1 MTAPVVSIIT
11 RTRDRPLLLQR
22 AAASVLGQVNAPTWE
37 WIIVNDAGDPAP
49 VDALRQ
55 DIREKHGPEKAP
67 QVIHLERSKG
77 MEHAS
82 NSGLKAAKG
91 PFITIHDDDDS
102 WHPTFLNRMHGWL
115 SPPKHAAYAGVVC
128 QSVRVVEERKE
139 NTIEQLDEH
148 LFNPELTSLTFWDVL
163 KENRFPPISF
173 CFRSR
178 ILEEVGMF
186 NEALPV
192 LGDWE
197 FNLRVLARRPLAVI
211 PEPLAYYHHRQE
223 ADDSHYANSISA
235 EKTHRQTER
244 LLRQQWGRHNP
255 FGLPVDVVA
264 HAAQVT
270 AHIHQ
275 IDTGLTRIQARLNA
289 FPVPPEAQY

>member
-1 MTAPVVSIIT
+1 MTAPMVSIIT

-49 VDALRQ
+49 VEALRQ
-55 DIREKHGPEKAP
+55 DIREKHGPGKAP
-67 QVIHLERSKG
+67 QVIPLETSKG

-82 NSGLKAAKG
+82 NAGLKATKG
-91 PFITIHDDDDS
+91 AFITIHDDDDS
-102 WHPTFLNRMHGWL
+102 WHPAFLNRMHGWL
-115 SPPKHAAYAGVVC
+115 SHPEHAAYAGVVC

-139 NTIEQLDEH
+139 HTIEQLDEH
-148 LFNPELTSLTFWDVL
+148 PFNPELTSLTFWDVL

-173 CFRSR
+173 CFRSC

-197 FNLRVLARRPLAVI
+197 FNLRVLAKRPLAVI
-211 PEPLAYYHHRQE
+211 PEPLANYHHRQE
-223 ADDSHYANSISA
+223 AGDSRYANSISS

-244 LLRQQWGRHNP
+244 LLRQQWRRHNP
-255 FGLPVDVVA
+255 FGFPVDVFA

-275 IDTGLTRIQARLNA
+275 IDTGLTRIQDRLNA